1 MHMVSETPALRWG
14 WFGYVGSD
22 ELRYGALVSVWV
34 RWVVLGTCLVQVNY
48 RSDFPDPSYMLN
60 SLLFNLIPLAANGYL
75 HYRISTHRAL
85 TWPWLMAISAMD
97 VVIVAI
103 GIATTGG
110 LDSNFFV
117 LYFPG
122 LAIFAAVFTSIRLN
136 LVWVTLVS
144 AVYTALIVSVDS
156 GVDVQAGDER
166 ELISKIAA
174 LYVLSLAVSLI
185 SRFERIRRREAVER
199 ERQLQLERIEL
210 SQTIHDT
217 IAQSTYMI
225 GLGIESALAAEDQSN
240 RAQVAR
246 LEATQALSKSTLWDL
261 RHPID
266 MGLIFE
272 GRELGEVL
280 RSHAST
286 FTTITSIPA
295 EVVESGAEPPL
306 PAVTRGLLFSIAHN
320 AMTNAFR
327 HASASKVTLRLD
339 YGRDSLQMTIS
350 DDGAGLPADH
360 SARGHG
366 FKNMTA
372 YAQRMGG
379 ELKVDSGNG
388 TAGTTITCVAP
399 YKASGGGN

>member
-1 MHMVSETPALRWG
+1 
-14 WFGYVGSD
+14 
-22 ELRYGALVSVWV
+22 
-34 RWVVLGTCLVQVNY
+34 
-48 RSDFPDPSYMLN
+48 MLN

-75 HYRISTHRAL
+75 HYRISTHRAV

-240 RAQVAR
+240 SKQVAR
-246 LEATQALSKSTLWDL
+246 LEATHALSKSTLWDL

>member
-1 MHMVSETPALRWG
+1 MYMVSETPALRWG

-22 ELRYGALVSVWV
+22 ELRYGAIVSVWV

-48 RSDFPDPSYMLN
+48 RSDFPDPSYLLN

-75 HYRISTHRAL
+75 HYRISTHRAV

-97 VVIVAI
+97 VAIVAI

-144 AVYTALIVSVDS
+144 TVYTALSVLVDS

-199 ERQLQLERIEL
+199 ERELQQERIEL

-225 GLGIESALAAEDQSN
+225 GLGIENALVAEDRSN
-240 RAQVAR
+240 REQVAR
-246 LEATQALSKSTLWDL
+246 LEATHALSKSTLWDL

-280 RSHAST
+280 QSHAAT
-286 FTTITSIPA
+286 FTTITTIPA
-295 EVVESGAEPPL
+295 EVVETGAEPSL

-327 HASASKVTLRLD
+327 HACATKVTLGLD
-339 YGRDSLQMTIS
+339 YGRDSVQMTIS
-350 DDGAGLPADH
+350 DDGVGLPEGY

-379 ELKVDSGNG
+379 QLEVNSGNG
-388 TAGTTITCVAP
+388 TTGTTVTCVVP
-399 YKASGGGN
+399 YKAGEGGN

>member
-1 MHMVSETPALRWG
+1 MVSDAPLLRRR
-14 WFGYVGSD
+14 WFGYVGAD
-22 ELRYGALVSVWV
+22 ELRYGAIVSVWV
-34 RWVVLGTCLVQVNY
+34 RWVVLLTCLFQVNY
-48 RSDFPDPSYMLN
+48 RSDFPDPSYILN
-60 SLLFNLIPLAANGYL
+60 SLLFNLLPFAANGYL
-75 HYRISTHRAL
+75 HFRISTHRTV

-97 VVIVAI
+97 VAIVAI

-122 LAIFAAVFTSIRLN
+122 LAIFAAVFTSIRVN
-136 LVWVTLVS
+136 LIWVTLVS
-144 AVYTALIVSVDS
+144 AVYTVLSVLVDS

-199 ERQLQLERIEL
+199 ERELQQERIEL

-225 GLGIESALAAEDQSN
+225 GLGIESALVAEDRSN
-240 RAQVAR
+240 REQVAR
-246 LEATQALSKSTLWDL
+246 LEATHALSKSTLWDL

-286 FTTITSIPA
+286 FITITSIPA
-295 EVVESGAEPPL
+295 EVVESGAEPSL
-306 PAVTRGLLFSIAHN
+306 SAITRGLLFSIAHN

-327 HASASKVTLRLD
+327 HARATKVTLGLD

-350 DDGAGLPADH
+350 DDGVGLPPDY

-366 FKNMTA
+366 FRNMTA

-379 ELKVDSGNG
+379 QLEVNSGNG
-388 TAGTTITCVAP
+388 TTGTTVTCVVP
-399 YKASGGGN
+399 YKAGEGGN